1 MKRVNIFA
9 SIGVFAFVLLL
20 GSSAA
25 AQTFQKTENFDTDP
39 GWDACNNIVPDNPAG
54 FVNKYGFQPDVDI
67 AGETNGPLGVAG
79 GKISRN
85 PISYYADGV
94 GSLDPSTTPLTA
106 SGDVAIGFNNCS
118 AQGNLLVGWFDKD
131 SPLNWE
137 EEGPDG
143 EPRDPQ
149 INYLRHFIGFR
160 TDQNDV
166 IELMILGRD
175 VRCEPDIA
183 FTPGTCDND
192 NCCNLT
198 CGLTWT
204 FDISYDPNGG
214 TAGPGGT
221 GEGSITGTFNISGTE
236 YTTTL
241 DIEAAQR
248 DGMNNLNRFGI
259 VSMAIPMSEWP
270 DGRNNSVR
278 ANIDN
283 LEYTAQPVGACTG
296 VVVPPP
302 QPPEFFPCPNLSSC
316 QILSEDDCTA
326 QGGTYLGDG
335 SDSDCPTGACSGLP
349 GEGGGTVC
357 QIVTEADCLAQ
368 DGTYDGDGTECQMD
382 FNIPGDCNQDGT
394 FDLSDVV
401 HLLGFLFQGTPA
413 ALPCSTDEANLALL
427 DCNQDGGVDLSDAI
441 YKLAFLFQGGTPPP
455 QEAGCT
461 VIPNCPPNQACP

>member
-9 SIGVFAFVLLL
+9 LIGIFAFVLFL

-25 AQTFQKTENFDTDP
+25 AQTFQQTENFDTDP
-39 GWDACNNIVPDNPAG
+39 CWDGHMNLLPDNPAG
-54 FVNKYGFQPDVDI
+54 FINKYGFQPNVDI

-85 PISYYADGV
+85 PINYYADGV

-118 AQGNLLVGWFDKD
+118 AQGNMLIGWFDKD

-160 TDQNDV
+160 TDQNDL

-175 VRCEPDIA
+175 KRCEPDIA

-236 YTTTL
+236 YTATL

-270 DGRNNSVR
+270 DGRNNFVR
-278 ANIDN
+278 AHIDN
-283 LEYTAQPVGACTG
+283 LEYTSGAT
-296 VVVPPP
+296 PT
-302 QPPEFFPCPNLSSC
+302 
-316 QILSEDDCTA
+316 TA
-326 QGGTYLGDG
+326 
-335 SDSDCPTGACSGLP
+335 TGACNLAETESCEIL
-349 GEGGGTVC
+349 
-357 QIVTEADCLAQ
+357 TEACCLAA

-382 FNIPGDCNQDGT
+382 FNIPGDCNQDGA

-401 HLLGFLFQGTPA
+401 HFLGFLFQGTPA

-427 DCNQDGGVDLSDAI
+427 DCNQDGGLDLSDAV
-441 YKLAFLFQGGTPPP
+441 YKLAFLFQGGPPP
-455 QEAGCT
+455 PHEAGCT